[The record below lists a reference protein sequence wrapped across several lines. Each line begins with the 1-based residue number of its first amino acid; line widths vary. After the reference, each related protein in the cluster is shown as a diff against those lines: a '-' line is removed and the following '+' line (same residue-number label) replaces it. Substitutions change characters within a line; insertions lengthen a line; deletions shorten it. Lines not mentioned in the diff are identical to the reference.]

1 MSRFLYRLPLLAA
14 AMLLLAACAGQGV
27 RPAGPGQAVLQPGM
41 TQEDISGWFA
51 AHPDWSFEGRVAVSQ
66 GRNGGSGRVD
76 WRQQGRQYTVE
87 LSAPI
92 TRQSWRLSGDTH
104 YEAGTLEGMEG
115 GIRHGEDAEVLLQEA
130 TGWAIPVNLL
140 PDWVRGL
147 PVWDTSESAQV
158 SYAADGRPQSMQ
170 QLGWTIEYRDWHP
183 AIEGRP
189 ALPRRIE
196 ARNGEAQVKLL
207 VDRWDFATP

>member
-1 MSRFLYRLPLLAA
+1 MSRSLYRLPLLAA
-14 AMLLLAACAGQGV
+14 AMLLLTACAGQGV
-27 RPAGPGQAVLQPGM
+27 RPPGPAVVIQPGM

-66 GRNGGSGRVD
+66 GRTGGSGRVD
-76 WRQQGRQYTVE
+76 WKQQGRQYTVE

>member
-1 MSRFLYRLPLLAA
+1 M
-14 AMLLLAACAGQGV
+14 
-27 RPAGPGQAVLQPGM
+27 
-41 TQEDISGWFA
+41 
-51 AHPDWSFEGRVAVSQ
+51 AVSQ
-66 GRNGGSGRVD
+66 GRKGGSGRVD
-76 WRQQGRQYTVE
+76 WKQQGRQYTVE

-115 GIRHGEDAEVLLQEA
+115 GPRHGEDAEALLQEA

-147 PVWDTSESAQV
+147 PVRDTSESAQV
-158 SYAADGRPQSMQ
+158 TYAADGRPQSLQ
-170 QLGWTIEYRDWHP
+170 QLGWTDEYRDWHP
-183 AIEGRP
+183 ALEGRP

-207 VDRWDFATP
+207 VDRWDFIAP

>member
-1 MSRFLYRLPLLAA
+1 MNRFLCNLPLLAA
-14 AMLLLAACAGQGV
+14 ALLLGACASQDV
-27 RPAGPGQAVLQPGM
+27 RPTGPVGVVVEPRL
-41 TQEDISGWFA
+41 TQEEAAAWFA
-51 AHPDWSFEGRVAVSQ
+51 AHPDWSFEGRVAVNQ
-66 GRNGGSGRVD
+66 GKKGGSGRID
-76 WRQQGRQYTVE
+76 WKHQGRQYVVE

-115 GIRHGEDAEVLLQEA
+115 GPRHGEDAEELLRDA

-140 PDWVRGL
+140 PDWIRGL
-147 PVWDTSESAQV
+147 PAWDTSEPAQV
-158 SYAADGRPQSMQ
+158 TYADDGRPETLRQW
-170 QLGWTIEYRDWHP
+170 GWTVEYRDWHP

-196 ARNGEAQVKLL
+196 ARNGEAQVKLV
-207 VDRWDFATP
+207 VDRWDFSAP

>member
-27 RPAGPGQAVLQPGM
+27 RPAGPGQAVIQPGM

-66 GRNGGSGRVD
+66 GRKGGSGRVD

-158 SYAADGRPQSMQ
+158 SYAVDGRPQSMQ

-189 ALPRRIE
+189 ARPRRIE

-207 VDRWDFATP
+207 VDRWDFAAP